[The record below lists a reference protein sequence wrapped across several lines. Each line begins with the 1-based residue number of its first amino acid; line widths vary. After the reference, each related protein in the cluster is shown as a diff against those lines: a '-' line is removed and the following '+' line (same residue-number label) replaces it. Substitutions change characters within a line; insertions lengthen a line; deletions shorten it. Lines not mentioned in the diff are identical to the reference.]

1 MPTLILTL
9 PPTLPTAAS
18 PCSAVWTE
26 DGQTVKSHVDAPLA
40 LLPDTRGAEIV
51 VRIAVTQLSWHRL
64 TLPRGTLERNIF
76 QESNTAR
83 LRSVI
88 EGLLEE
94 RVLDE
99 PQQLHFAL
107 EPQARSGE
115 PIWVAVCDRA
125 WLHAWLNALEQ
136 AGWPVSRI
144 VPELAPAATD
154 AEPACALHLTG
165 GTPQGAQMAYATP
178 RGVAVLPLTQ
188 HGMALVAP
196 APGGESAMQVVA
208 EPGVVALAEQHF
220 QGRVRLQTAPQRAV
234 LSAQSDWDLAQ
245 FDLLRTRGTR
255 LRKRLSSLG
264 SAVLQ
269 SPQWRPARWA
279 LVALLLVNLV
289 GLQMWAW
296 REQAALTAKRT
307 AMRDILTTTFP
318 DVRLVVDAPLQMARS
333 LADLQ
338 RQSGSTSSGDL
349 EPMLGIF
356 QTVAPELAAP
366 TALEFAAG
374 ELRLKVADT
383 SAAALSGL
391 AAKLQAH
398 GYTAVLEG
406 DRLVLKQERR
416 P

>member
-1 MPTLILTL
+1 
-9 PPTLPTAAS
+9 
-18 PCSAVWTE
+18 
-26 DGQTVKSHVDAPLA
+26 
-40 LLPDTRGAEIV
+40 
-51 VRIAVTQLSWHRL
+51 
-64 TLPRGTLERNIF
+64 
-76 QESNTAR
+76 
-83 LRSVI
+83 
-88 EGLLEE
+88 
-94 RVLDE
+94 
-99 PQQLHFAL
+99 
-107 EPQARSGE
+107 
-115 PIWVAVCDRA
+115 
-125 WLHAWLNALEQ
+125 
-136 AGWPVSRI
+136 
-144 VPELAPAATD
+144 
-154 AEPACALHLTG
+154 
-165 GTPQGAQMAYATP
+165 
-178 RGVAVLPLTQ
+178 VLPLTQ